1 MDARDTPSAD
11 RIVDR
16 YTCAR
21 LDGDTELLTAVLH
34 AVIDYDQA
42 HPGEPPL
49 MDRIAEASDRTPPR
63 IFKP

>member
-1 MDARDTPSAD
+1 MDARDTPSGD
-11 RIVDR
+11 RIVAS

-21 LDGDTELLTAVLH
+21 LDGDTSLTTAILH

-49 MDRIAEASDRTPPR
+49 MDRIAEADDRTPPGA
-63 IFKP
+63 FKA